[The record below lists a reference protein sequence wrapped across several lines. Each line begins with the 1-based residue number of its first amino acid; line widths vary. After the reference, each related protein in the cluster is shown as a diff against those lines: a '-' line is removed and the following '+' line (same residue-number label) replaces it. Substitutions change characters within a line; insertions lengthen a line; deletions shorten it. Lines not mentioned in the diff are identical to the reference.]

1 MCPNMIEPRCLTED
15 RLASVCFR
23 TASRELENGFVGYH
37 GQPKR
42 HSEMDSQERSRAQ
55 EFAAVEAWCSRER
68 PRMSGPVC
76 RRASDVM
83 KSRPRLF
90 PRRRELVARKAK
102 STEVSC
108 YEGMTSSIARSPSD
122 LLTRSFRAID
132 SIIGQFCL
140 KNVVASWILGACTL
154 TLQACLPPPFVI

>member
-1 MCPNMIEPRCLTED
+1 MVSSGTTD
-15 RLASVCFR
+15 
-23 TASRELENGFVGYH
+23 SRNDTRKQIV
-37 GQPKR
+37 R
-42 HSEMDSQERSRAQ
+42 N
-55 EFAAVEAWCSRER
+55 VRER
-68 PRMSGPVC
+68 RNLQRLRRGVRGSVRVC
-76 RRASDVM
+76 LVPCFRASDVM
-83 KSRPRLF
+83 KSR
-90 PRRRELVARKAK
+90 RRELVPRKAK

-140 KNVVASWILGACTL
+140 KNIVASWILGACTL

>member
-1 MCPNMIEPRCLTED
+1 VFVSGQLHENWKMVSSGTTD
-15 RLASVCFR
+15 
-23 TASRELENGFVGYH
+23 SRNDTR
-37 GQPKR
+37 KR
-42 HSEMDSQERSRAQ
+42 IVRN
-55 EFAAVEAWCSRER
+55 VRER
-68 PRMSGPVC
+68 RNLQRLRRGVRGSVRVC
-76 RRASDVM
+76 LVPCFRASDVM
-83 KSRPRLF
+83 KSRRRRF
-90 PRRRELVARKAK
+90 PRRRELVPRKAK

-154 TLQACLPPPFVI
+154 TLQACLPPPFVIWKWKV

>member
-1 MCPNMIEPRCLTED
+1 MIEPRCLTGD

-42 HSEMDSQERSRAQ
+42 HSEMDRQERSRAQ
-55 EFAAVEAWCSRER
+55 EFAAVEAWCSRGR
-68 PRMSGPVC
+68 PRMPGPVLP
-76 RRASDVM
+76 RSDVM
-83 KSRPRLF
+83 KSRRRRF
-90 PRRRELVARKAK
+90 PRRRELVPRKAK
-102 STEVSC
+102 STEVPC
-108 YEGMTSSIARSPSD
+108 YEGMTSSIAPSPSD
-122 LLTRSFRAID
+122 LLTRSFRAMD